1 MTCSLRKW
9 PDLAAAALAVLSL
22 VVLPATLLADS
33 LADEKELLRVSAVD
47 SMIEELGIRESA
59 TPSRERAGWS
69 VPQKVLVRL
78 DKPER
83 LPALQAV
90 APGVE
95 LIPVSGVA
103 EAAAQA
109 ADVQVLMGFCNQEI
123 LSAAPQLVWVQVYSS
138 GVENCVSI
146 PDMRTGNKILTNGQ
160 RIGSPA
166 LAEHAIA
173 MMMALVRGLDVYHA
187 NQLKGAWQRN
197 AELGSGEFMEIEGRT
212 ILVVGLG
219 GIGSQVA
226 RRAHGLG
233 MRVIATRNS
242 SRQGPD
248 YVDYVGLSDEL
259 LVLAAKADVVINT
272 APLTDQTR
280 GIFDAAF
287 FAAMKPTAYFV
298 SVGRGASTV
307 TDDLISALETGQIAG
322 AGLDVTDP
330 EPLPEGH
337 PLWSAPRV
345 LISPHT
351 AGRSDKSRDRLYL
364 LVQENLRRYV
374 AGEPLL
380 SVVDIERGY

>member
-1 MTCSLRKW
+1 MTCSLRTR
-9 PDLAAAALAVLSL
+9 PGLAAAALTVLCL

-47 SMIEELGIRESA
+47 SMIEELGIRES
-59 TPSRERAGWS
+59 TLPSRELEGWS
-69 VPQKVLVRL
+69 VPQKVLVWL

-83 LPALQAV
+83 LSALQAV

-95 LIPVSGVA
+95 LIPVAGVA
-103 EAAAQA
+103 EAVALA
-109 ADVQVLMGFCNQEI
+109 ADVQVLLGFCNQEI
-123 LSAAPQLVWVQVYSS
+123 VSAAPQLVWVQVYSS

-212 ILVVGLG
+212 VLIVGLG

-259 LVLAAKADVVINT
+259 LVLTAKADVVINT

>member
-1 MTCSLRKW
+1 MTCSLRTW
-9 PDLAAAALAVLSL
+9 PGLAVAALTVLCL

-47 SMIEELGIRESA
+47 SMIEELGIRES
-59 TPSRERAGWS
+59 TVPSRELEGWS

-83 LPALQAV
+83 LTALQAV

-95 LIPVSGVA
+95 LIPVAGVA
-103 EAAAQA
+103 EAAALA
-109 ADVQVLMGFCNQEI
+109 ADVQVLLGFCNQEI
-123 LSAAPQLVWVQVYSS
+123 VSAAPQLVWVQVYSS

-146 PDMRTGNKILTNGQ
+146 PDMRTGTKILTNGQ

-212 ILVVGLG
+212 MLIVGLG
-219 GIGSQVA
+219 GIGTQVA

-259 LVLAAKADVVINT
+259 LVLTAKADVVINT

>member
-1 MTCSLRKW
+1 MTCSLRTW
-9 PDLAAAALAVLSL
+9 PGLAAAALTVLLL

-47 SMIEELGIRESA
+47 SMIEELGIRES
-59 TPSRERAGWS
+59 TLPSRELEGWS
-69 VPQKVLVRL
+69 VPQKVLVWL

-83 LPALQAV
+83 LSALQAV

-95 LIPVSGVA
+95 LIPVAGVA
-103 EAAAQA
+103 EAVALA
-109 ADVQVLMGFCNQEI
+109 ADVQVLMGFCSQEI
-123 LSAAPQLVWVQVYSS
+123 VSAAPQLVWVQVYSS

-212 ILVVGLG
+212 MLVVGLG
-219 GIGSQVA
+219 GIGTQVA

>member
-9 PDLAAAALAVLSL
+9 PGLAAAALAVLSL
-22 VVLPATLLADS
+22 VVLPVTLLADS

-47 SMIEELGIRESA
+47 SMIEELGIRES
-59 TPSRERAGWS
+59 TLPSRELAGWS

-90 APGVE
+90 APGVQ

-103 EAAAQA
+103 EAVAQA
-109 ADVQVLMGFCNQEI
+109 ADAQVLIGFCNQEI

-138 GVENCVSI
+138 GVENCVAI
-146 PDMRTGNKILTNGQ
+146 PDMRSGNKILTNGQ

-197 AELGSGEFMEIEGRT
+197 AELGSGEFMEIEGR
-212 ILVVGLG
+212 IMLVVGLG

-337 PLWSAPRV
+337 PLWSTSRV

-380 SVVDIERGY
+380 SVVDVERGY

>member
-1 MTCSLRKW
+1 MTCSLRTW
-9 PDLAAAALAVLSL
+9 PGLAAAALTVLCL
-22 VVLPATLLADS
+22 VVLPATLPADS

-47 SMIEELGIRESA
+47 SMIEELGIRES
-59 TPSRERAGWS
+59 TLPSRELEGWS

-83 LPALQAV
+83 LSALQAV

-95 LIPVSGVA
+95 LIPVAAVA
-103 EAAAQA
+103 EAAALA
-109 ADVQVLMGFCNQEI
+109 ADVQVLIGFCNQEI
-123 LSAAPQLVWVQVYSS
+123 VSAAPQLVWVQVYSS

-212 ILVVGLG
+212 VLIVGLG

>member
-1 MTCSLRKW
+1 MTCSLRTR
-9 PDLAAAALAVLSL
+9 PGLAAAALTVLCL

-47 SMIEELGIRESA
+47 SMIEELGIRES
-59 TPSRERAGWS
+59 TLPSRELEGWS
-69 VPQKVLVRL
+69 VPQKVLVWL

-83 LPALQAV
+83 LSALQAV

-95 LIPVSGVA
+95 LIPVAGVA
-103 EAAAQA
+103 EAVALA

-123 LSAAPQLVWVQVYSS
+123 VSAAPQLVWVQVYSS

-212 ILVVGLG
+212 VLIVGLG

-259 LVLAAKADVVINT
+259 LVLTAKADVVINT

>member
-1 MTCSLRKW
+1 MTCSLRTW
-9 PDLAAAALAVLSL
+9 PGLAAAALTVLCL

-47 SMIEELGIRESA
+47 SMIEELGIRES
-59 TPSRERAGWS
+59 TLPSRELEGWS
-69 VPQKVLVRL
+69 VPQKVLVWL

-83 LPALQAV
+83 LSALQAV

-95 LIPVSGVA
+95 LIPVAGVA
-103 EAAAQA
+103 EAVALA

-123 LSAAPQLVWVQVYSS
+123 VSAAPQLVWVQVYSS

-212 ILVVGLG
+212 VLIVGLG

-259 LVLAAKADVVINT
+259 LVLTAKADVVINT